1 MKEKEI
7 SKLRDETRDIAIKIV
22 DELVLGGYI
31 KDCLDTDDE
40 TEFEVQDIIQNV
52 LIQFNPKFILQ

>member
-40 TEFEVQDIIQNV
+40 TEFEVQDIIQNI
-52 LIQFNPKFILQ
+52 LMQFNPKLILQ

>member
-1 MKEKEI
+1 MKDKEI